1 TAAGAAGLHE
11 ARVEGVLQVALED
24 AVLDEHVALGRVA
37 LVVDVERTAP
47 AFDRAVVDDRHA
59 GRRHPLADTAGEY
72 RGALAVEVALEAVAD
87 RLVEQHARPA
97 GAEHDGHLAGPRGA
111 RLEIGQGGVDRGADI
126 AVDDLVGEVVE
137 VEASAAAGMALLAP
151 AILLGDDGQRQ
162 AHQRTDVTG
171 DEAVGP
177 GDEDRVVLGG
187 KARHDLANPRVGAT
201 GALFD
206 ALEQRHLGGGLER
219 LDRIGAA
226 IEPTP
231 GAGLEARREPHR
243 AGAAARDR
251 AGRTGGLEQG
261 VEADGIRIR
270 ERGLV
275 ADDGA
280 HPDALVDRIAA
291 RLDDAF
297 LEAPAF
303 AAGVLEVQVGVV
315 DTVVENL
322 GERTLQVRFVE
333 PGRLE
338 QDGSG
343 LGQSGQGWICDFH
356 TPMLQQAP
364 PDSAGARAW

>member
-1 TAAGAAGLHE
+1 
-11 ARVEGVLQVALED
+11 
-24 AVLDEHVALGRVA
+24 
-37 LVVDVERTAP
+37 
-47 AFDRAVVDDRHA
+47 
-59 GRRHPLADTAGEY
+59 
-72 RGALAVEVALEAVAD
+72 
-87 RLVEQHARPA
+87 
-97 GAEHDGHLAGPRGA
+97 
-111 RLEIGQGGVDRGADI
+111 
-126 AVDDLVGEVVE
+126 
-137 VEASAAAGMALLAP
+137 
-151 AILLGDDGQRQ
+151 
-162 AHQRTDVTG
+162 
-171 DEAVGP
+171 
-177 GDEDRVVLGG
+177 
-187 KARHDLANPRVGAT
+187 
-201 GALFD
+201 
-206 ALEQRHLGGGLER
+206 
-219 LDRIGAA
+219 
-226 IEPTP
+226 
-231 GAGLEARREPHR
+231 
-243 AGAAARDR
+243 
-251 AGRTGGLEQG
+251 GLEQG

-364 PDSAGARAW
+364 PDSAGARAWRDPLIAGSALPAQRAPRPAARAVSPEGRASRPRPRTR